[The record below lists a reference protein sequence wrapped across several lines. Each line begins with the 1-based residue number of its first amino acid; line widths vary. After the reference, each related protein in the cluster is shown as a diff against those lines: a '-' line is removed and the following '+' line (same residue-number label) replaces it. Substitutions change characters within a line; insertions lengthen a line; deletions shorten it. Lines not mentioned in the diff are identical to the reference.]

1 MFNMSTLTKYIIILT
16 LTVSVSQFTVS
27 RAFAQ
32 EDQEE
37 RIKKM
42 GFVSISDKDEQKT
55 EPVQKRIP
63 QPKVINIPP
72 KSTNPYVKA
81 DSSKP
86 SAKKKVSK
94 QEQPVTSSSF
104 VELENPIVVYADNQ
118 KVIETPE
125 EVTLE
130 VALSDNEIKQ
140 TASSV
145 LGKETD
151 KKKDYSFQAEP
162 IEHTEEAYNFYNY
175 DPNEMNFKSVD
186 LNNTGIKTVS
196 ANDLERQEDPSNSID
211 LNYKSKNE
219 YQGVPLMDANVSVTS
234 GYRVDNLDWNI
245 AGDLSGAN
253 PNILSEL
260 TWDDLQMVEL
270 KGKVNVVLANYLVL
284 DGKAGWGEIIDGKN
298 QDSDYFGDNRTNEF
312 SRSNNS
318 ADEGHVWD
326 YSLGGGLRYPVK
338 DLGPLFIEDNMWVSV
353 LGGYSKHKQ
362 HLVMTDLNQT
372 VPDLGPFP
380 GLDSRYSAQWE
391 GPWVGVEVTGTI
403 RRWRGWG
410 RFEYHFPEYQGDAT
424 WNLREEFVQPGSF
437 IHFGDDGRGIVFEG
451 GGNYQLTDMWSF
463 ALTFTLQDW
472 EMNPGIDRTYFTD
485 GTVIDTR
492 LNEVNWDS
500 LSLTLGLTARF

>member
-16 LTVSVSQFTVS
+16 ITVPASQFTVS
-27 RAFAQ
+27 GASAQ

-42 GFVSISDKDEQKT
+42 GFVSISEKDEEKT

-72 KSTNPYVKA
+72 KLNNPYVKA
-81 DSSKP
+81 GSKS
-86 SAKKKVSK
+86 SAKKKISK
-94 QEQPVTSSSF
+94 QDQLVTSSSF
-104 VELENPIVVYADNQ
+104 VELESPIVVYADNQ
-118 KVIETPE
+118 KVIDTPE
-125 EVTLE
+125 KETFE

-140 TASSV
+140 PASPV
-145 LGKETD
+145 FGKETD
-151 KKKDYSFQAEP
+151 KKKDYAFQAEP
-162 IEHTEEAYNFYNY
+162 IEHKEEAYNFYNY

-196 ANDLERQEDPSNSID
+196 ANDLVRQEDPSNSID
-211 LNYKSKNE
+211 LNYKTKNE
-219 YQGVPLMDANVSVTS
+219 YQGVPLIDANVSVTS
-234 GYRVDNLDWNI
+234 GYRVDDLDWNI

-260 TWDDLQMVEL
+260 TWDDLHMIEL
-270 KGKVNVVLANYLVL
+270 KGKVNVVLAKYLVI

-298 QDSDYFGDNRTNEF
+298 QDSDYDGDNRTEEF
-312 SRSNNS
+312 SRSNN
-318 ADEGHVWD
+318 ATDDGHVWD
-326 YSLGGGLRYPVK
+326 YSVGGGVRVPVEN
-338 DLGPLFIEDNMWVSV
+338 LGYLFIEDNLWIGL

-362 HLVMTDLNQT
+362 HLVITDLNQT
-372 VPDLGPFP
+372 IPDLGPFP

-391 GPWVGVEVTGTI
+391 GPWVGVEVSGTI

-437 IHFGDDGRGIVFEG
+437 IHSSDDGRGIVFEG

-472 EMNPGIDRTYFTD
+472 EMNPGIDRVYFTD

-500 LSLTLGLTARF
+500 LSLTFGLTARF